1 MNIAVVYWSGTG
13 NTQAMAEAVARGI
26 VKGGAEAELLPVDQA
41 DPAKIAAED
50 AFALGCPS
58 MGAEELEELERLLQ
72 EGEKNRKEEVFA
84 GGKPVK
90 NAGKYRNPQK
100 ENGKRKQRRFL

>member
-1 MNIAVVYWSGTG
+1 
-13 NTQAMAEAVARGI
+13 MAEAVARGI
-26 VKGGAEAELLPVDQA
+26 VEGGAEAELLPVDQA

-58 MGAEELEELERLLQ
+58 MGRKSW
-72 EGEKNRKEEVFA
+72 KNWSASAGRRKEPERGTFA

-100 ENGKRKQRRFL
+100 ENGKENSGGFCR